1 MTKDLK
7 YYCQK
12 FSSLNIDTS
21 RGIAPHQPIMLL
33 SVIEQFEQRKITVNQ
48 IYPSASLIATFSKY
62 WSYLGSDKHKD
73 SSYLP
78 FFYLKGKNKN
88 DAFWHLKVKSGL
100 EKVISE
106 FKPKN
111 FKSLQTFILYAFLDD
126 ELFLLLQD
134 SVSRSVLINTLIET
148 WFSHKKEQIKKLFHI
163 DAFQEFQNE
172 LKESGG
178 KIYTKK
184 ELKNEDKRIVRDV
197 AFREAIVS
205 AYNYHCVFCGLK
217 IINSLGQNIVDG
229 SHIKPFS
236 VFRDDRFDNGLS
248 LCKNHHWAF
257 DRGWFG
263 IDENYRISVSKGLH
277 EITPNNRA
285 MIDFD
290 GEQIILPNQELYYP
304 RLDALQWHFEN
315 IFQQENPESLLFDQL
330 A

>member
-1 MTKDLK
+1 VNKDLK

-12 FSSLNIDTS
+12 FSRLKVDKS
-21 RGIAPHQPIMLL
+21 RGIAPHKPIMLL

-62 WSYLGSDKHKD
+62 WSYLGSERHQD

-78 FFYLKGKNKN
+78 FFYLKS
-88 DAFWHLKVKSGL
+88 DEFWHLKIKSGL
-100 EKVISE
+100 EEVISG
-106 FKPKN
+106 FKPKSL
-111 FKSLQTFILYAFLDD
+111 KSLQTLILYAFLDD

-134 SVSRSVLINTLIET
+134 SVSRSVLINTLVET
-148 WFSHKKEQIKKLFHI
+148 WFSHKKEQVNELFRI
-163 DAFQEFQNE
+163 DAFQEFQNK

-178 KIYTKK
+178 KVYSV
-184 ELKNEDKRIVRDV
+184 EDLKNEDQVIVRDA
-197 AFREAIVS
+197 AFRKIVIS
-205 AYNYHCVFCGLK
+205 VYNYRCSFCGLK

-236 VFRDDRFDNGLS
+236 EFRDDRIDNGIS

-257 DRGWFG
+257 DRGWFS
-263 IDENYRISVSKGLH
+263 IDENYRISVSKDLH

-290 GEQIILPNQELYYP
+290 GGQIILPNQELYYP

-315 IFQQENPESLLFDQL
+315 IFQKENPENLLFDQL